1 MKYKNWLEEWL
12 EIYVKVG
19 IKDRTY
25 QMYKYLTDK
34 YIVMQLGDYEI
45 ERFNHTILQKY
56 ILSLAD
62 NSDQH
67 KALSNNTIKLVW
79 RLLSSSLKTAHE
91 EKQIDC
97 LCFSKVKLPLSTER
111 QIKAF
116 STTEQKKIE
125 KALNIKRYPK
135 HIGILICLYLGL
147 RLGEVCALKWED
159 VDLKSQTMQICR
171 TVYLKT
177 DKNKP
182 TILVFTTPKTKSSIR
197 CIPIPTFLV
206 DSLKQ
211 IKKHSTSEFVLS
223 DKFGHCI
230 IPRTYQYVFSSIQRR
245 ARVER
250 KGFHSLRHTFAT
262 RALECGIDIKSLSE
276 ILGHKN
282 PTITLTR
289 YAHSMLSYKKNMIN
303 KIGKLYQS
311 CS

>member
-1 MKYKNWLEEWL
+1 M
-12 EIYVKVG
+12 
-19 IKDRTY
+19 
-25 QMYKYLTDK
+25 
-34 YIVMQLGDYEI
+34 
-45 ERFNHTILQKY
+45 
-56 ILSLAD
+56 
-62 NSDQH
+62 
-67 KALSNNTIKLVW
+67 
-79 RLLSSSLKTAHE
+79 
-91 EKQIDC
+91 
-97 LCFSKVKLPLSTER
+97 
-111 QIKAF
+111 
-116 STTEQKKIE
+116 
-125 KALNIKRYPK
+125 
-135 HIGILICLYLGL
+135 ICLYLGL

>member
-1 MKYKNWLEEWL
+1 MKLLTKTLEFMR
-12 EIYVKVG
+12 KVP
-19 IKDRTY
+19 KRFKT
-25 QMYKYLTDK
+25 
-34 YIVMQLGDYEI
+34 I
-45 ERFNHTILQKY
+45 ERDYFPLVLLFVFVFMTLAWAVGFRHLQSNAYESTKEKY
-56 ILSLAD
+56 QQEIS
-62 NSDQH
+62 
-67 KALSNNTIKLVW
+67 IK
-79 RLLSSSLKTAHE
+79 
-91 EKQIDC
+91 
-97 LCFSKVKLPLSTER
+97 
-111 QIKAF
+111 
-116 STTEQKKIE
+116 QKKIE